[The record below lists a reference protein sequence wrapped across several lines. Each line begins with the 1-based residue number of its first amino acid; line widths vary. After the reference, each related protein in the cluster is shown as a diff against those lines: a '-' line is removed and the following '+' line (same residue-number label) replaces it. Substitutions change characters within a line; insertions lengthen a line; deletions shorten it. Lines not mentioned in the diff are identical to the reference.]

1 MINYLD
7 ESVYD
12 EIGQSFDDRKNGTI
26 YNHHEYINKVRR
38 LIHAFENKDMETAYS
53 FYDEKARFSNI
64 NMPIGESQNLEEA
77 KAGDKKFF
85 EKFPRKNT
93 VSE

>member
-1 MINYLD
+1 MIKGHILSIEYLHHK
-7 ESVYD
+7 EGFTPINLGTGNKHSVL
-12 EIGQSFDDRKNGTI
+12 E
-26 YNHHEYINKVRR
+26 
-38 LIHAFENKDMETAYS
+38 LIHAFENNDLETAYS

-85 EKFPRKNT
+85 EKLPRKKT